1 MLNSS
6 LNLDDPCLDQ
16 NQGRQRPFWATHQ
29 DVCGQYTLC
38 GVPCTLPGLEYEDTN
53 DGRTIKTDEWLKG
66 LILNILNTRART
78 DAKCPSPAA
87 VYGHWSESYRGDN
100 LHIGTRLWN
109 AAEKAYTRI
118 GDAVKAIEAAVRADV
133 SKLIALG
140 LVDKVHVE
148 TVYVGHARVDV
159 LVTTQTLNRRQ
170 VLNLSGA
177 FTSGAGAGAVSP
189 SGAASASSGT
199 WVWH

>member
-6 LNLDDPCLDQ
+6 IDLNDPCLEQ
-16 NQGRQRPFWATHQ
+16 NQGRQRTFWATRQ
-29 DVCGQYTLC
+29 DVCGQYALC
-38 GVPCTLPGLEYEDTN
+38 GVPCTLPGLEYDEPIA
-53 DGRTIKTDEWLKG
+53 GSRTIKTDEWLKG

-87 VYGHWSESYRGDN
+87 VYGHWSESFRGDN

-109 AAEKAYTRI
+109 AAEKAYTRV

-133 SKLIALG
+133 SKLIALK
-140 LVDKVHVE
+140 LVDSVQVE
-148 TVYVGHARVDV
+148 VVYAGHSRVDV
-159 LVTTQTLNRRQ
+159 FVATKTLNRRQ

-177 FTSGAGAGAVSP
+177 FTSVGASP
-189 SGAASASSGT
+189 SGT